1 MDGNLSTLSR
11 FINSACKVIIMGSLI
26 RGEDNSEGLPLDE
39 GIGLKKFP
47 SIPSKTNTLQSL
59 FGFSQTIRKYNFW
72 KSFSSSEQ

>member
-47 SIPSKTNTLQSL
+47 STFKNEHITVSVWFQSNHP
-59 FGFSQTIRKYNFW
+59 QI
-72 KSFSSSEQ
+72 